1 MKIGLFTDAYKPQ
14 ISGVTTSLNM
24 LAEGLIKEG
33 HEVYIIT
40 VKTKGSKEFDIDK
53 PYILRFRGIP
63 YPRKGLEIYRFVPC
77 VGRHVRRIKKKFP
90 KFDVIHVHTEFSIGK
105 LAYLYQKRTKTPM
118 VYTSH
123 TMYEEYLHYV
133 GKRLAKMFRRPFMW
147 IVKKMLKRYV
157 KSSQVSI
164 VPSKKILDLMNK
176 YNIEGNYK
184 IVPTGIDLEKF
195 KKETYKEKDILK
207 LKESLGLKDEFVCL
221 FIGRVSSEKSIDVL
235 LKGFKELNNEN
246 MKFLI
251 VGDGPYMGELKNLIK
266 KLDLEDKVIL
276 TGMVNWEDVG
286 LYYQLGD
293 CFLNASISET
303 QGLTY
308 IEALAAGLPLL
319 VKHDQVLEAVVTDG
333 YNGLF
338 FHEDDELQSLIERL
352 KEDKKLKEEL
362 SKNALLS
369 VKKYSQ
375 EEYAKNALETYEEA
389 IKLYKEKQTNK

>member
-1 MKIGLFTDAYKPQ
+1 MIIGIFSDAYKPQ

-24 LAEGLIKEG
+24 LAEGLIKMG

-40 VKTKGSKEFDIDK
+40 VKTKGSKEYDVDK
-53 PYILRFRGIP
+53 PYILRIKGLP
-63 YPRKGLEIYRFVPC
+63 YPKKGLEIYRFVPC
-77 VGRHVRRIKKKFP
+77 VGRHVRRIKKRLP
-90 KFDVIHVHTEFSIGK
+90 KFDVIHVHTEFSIGR
-105 LAYLYQKRTKTPM
+105 LAYLYQKRTKTPT

-133 GKRLAKMFRRPFMW
+133 GKRLTKVFRRPFMW
-147 IVKKMLKRYV
+147 AVKKMLKRYV
-157 KSSQVSI
+157 KTSQVAI

-184 IVPTGIDLEKF
+184 IVPTGIDLNRFLRK
-195 KKETYKEKDILK
+195 TYQEEDILK
-207 LKESLGLKDEFVCL
+207 LKESLGLKDEFICL

-235 LKGFKELNNEN
+235 LKGFKEIDDKN

-251 VGDGPYMGELKNLIK
+251 VGDGPYMGELKDLIK
-266 KLDLEDKVIL
+266 KLELEDKVIL

-293 CFLNASISET
+293 CFLNASVTET

-319 VKHDQVLEAVVTDG
+319 VKYDQVLEAVVTDR

-338 FHEDDELQSLIERL
+338 FHEDSELSGLIERL

-389 IKLYKEKQTNK
+389 IKLFKEKQPKK

>member
-1 MKIGLFTDAYKPQ
+1 MRIGLFTDAYKPQ

-24 LAEGLIKEG
+24 LAEGLIKKG

-40 VKTKGSKEFDIDK
+40 TKTKGSKEYDADK
-53 PYILRFRGIP
+53 PYIKRFRGTP
-63 YPRKGLEIYRFVPC
+63 YPRKGLEIYRFVPF
-77 VGRHVRRIKKKFP
+77 VGRKVRHVKKLP

-105 LAYLYQKRTKTPM
+105 LGYLYQKRTKTPT

-123 TMYEEYLHYV
+123 TMYEEYLYYV
-133 GKRLAKMFRRPFMW
+133 GKRLAKIFRRPFMA
-147 IVKKMLKRYV
+147 IVKKMLRRYV
-157 KSSQVSI
+157 KSSQVTI
-164 VPSKKILDLMNK
+164 VPSKKILDLMLS
-176 YNIEGNYK
+176 YNIPGNYK
-184 IVPTGIDLEKF
+184 IVPTGINLEKF
-195 KKETYKEKDILK
+195 KSETYKEEDVLK

-235 LKGFKELNNEN
+235 LKGFRQINNEN

-251 VGDGPYMGELKNLIK
+251 VGDGPYMGELKDLVK
-266 KLDLEDKVIL
+266 KLNLEDKVIL
-276 TGMVNWEDVG
+276 TGMVDWELVG

-319 VKHDQVLEAVVTDG
+319 VKYDQVLEAVLTDG

-338 FHEDDELQSLIERL
+338 FHKDEELPSLIERL

-375 EEYAKNALETYEEA
+375 EEYAKNVLKTYEEA
-389 IKLYKEKQTNK
+389 IKLKQEKQTKK